1 VTRWLAFAGVALV
14 LACTPVTQSREPP
27 RQEPALAAEAIV
39 ARDGYA
45 LPVRVWRA
53 EGAERAVAIALHGF
67 NDYSNA
73 FAMPGEWWAER
84 GVTTYAYDQRGFGAT
99 AQPGIWAGVDAM
111 IDDLEDAA
119 RVVRARH
126 PGRPLFLVGESMG
139 GAIIMAA
146 AASANP
152 GIEADGLVLAAPAVW
167 GRSTMPWLYRQSL
180 RFFAHV
186 APWYPLSGQ
195 GLGIRASD
203 NIEMLRALGR
213 DPRVIK
219 ETRADA
225 LWGLADAMDAGLDA
239 APRLRQPLLLLYGAR
254 DEIIPRAPV
263 ERMVGELTAPYRVA
277 VYPKG
282 WHMLFRDLQRETVWT
297 DALSWMLD
305 KAAPLPSGQE
315 RTNQKLFEER

>member
-1 VTRWLAFAGVALV
+1 VIRWLV
-14 LACTPVTQSREPP
+14 LAGAGLVLGCTPVVQTREAA
-27 RQEPALAAEAIV
+27 RQEPRLAAESLI

-45 LPVRVWRA
+45 LPYKRWQA
-53 EGAERAVAIALHGF
+53 AGAERAVVIALHGF

-73 FAMPGEWWAER
+73 FAEPGAWWAER
-84 GVTTYAYDQRGFGAT
+84 GVTAYAYDQRGFGAT
-99 AQPGIWAGVDAM
+99 AQRGLWAGVDVM
-111 IDDLEDAA
+111 VSDLEDAVG
-119 RVVRARH
+119 VVKARH

-146 AASANP
+146 AASSNS

-167 GRSTMPWLYRQSL
+167 GRSTMPWLYRQAL

-195 GLGIRASD
+195 GLGIRPSD

-213 DPRVIK
+213 DPLIIK

-225 LWGLADAMDAGLDA
+225 LWGLADAMDAGLA
-239 APRLRQPLLLLYGAR
+239 ASPRLRHPLLLLYGER
-254 DEIIPRAPV
+254 DEIIPRPPV
-263 ERMVGELTAPYRVA
+263 ERMVTELTGPYRVA

-282 WHMLFRDLQRETVWT
+282 WHMLFRDLQRETVWS

-305 KAAPLPSGQE
+305 KAGPLPSGQE
-315 RTNQKLFEER
+315 RTALPLFAAR